1 MTRDY
6 LKTAEANV
14 EPLNHAVRDI
24 PPTACGCFSG
34 SA

>member
-14 EPLNHAVRDI
+14 EVLNHAGRDI
-24 PPTACGCFSG
+24 PPHRKRLHLW
-34 SA
+34 